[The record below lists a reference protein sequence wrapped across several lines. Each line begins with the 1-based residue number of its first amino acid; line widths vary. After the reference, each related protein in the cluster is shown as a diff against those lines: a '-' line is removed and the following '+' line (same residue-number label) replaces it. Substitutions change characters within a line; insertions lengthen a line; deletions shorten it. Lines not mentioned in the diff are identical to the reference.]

1 MRPEAKRCEPG
12 AVRRRALRKAEHR
25 TRGAADD
32 LARCGPCNAYLRRTK
47 SAAWPSAVPASA
59 SSRERCSAARSSR
72 SSVQASMGSPFACR
86 IDHRGRLRSGRAPGG
101 CPRVPGRQ
109 APAVRIFG
117 GCGDFI
123 KDSRPLRT
131 PAAVGASPRSW
142 AARGP
147 DLTPRQPAPSLPL
160 PAGAGRGSRSISRV
174 SIHVDDG
181 EQREGSAM
189 DPRRLWK
196 RAAALLAAVGVSIFL
211 AGGISAD
218 EEIAE
223 AEPAAALQPAQVVAD
238 IPTEYDTLFELQWGG
253 GSLSQLAGRLAPR
266 GCAMNTLW
274 VYDGSRWHP
283 YNRYDVPQDAAFIQE
298 FIQRYERDLPAGTFY
313 ATCADQPVAGN
324 LQSTQ
329 IVAEILEEYDTPFE
343 LQWGG
348 GSFLHLKG
356 RLATMGCMVNNI
368 SYTDPETNREYT
380 YNQYNTRSTDRTN
393 QQFLQR
399 YEQFIPA
406 GTLTADCYNVCEFG
420 GERCLSFDEL
430 REQEGNFRK
439 YYLFSI
445 LEIDKTTPCT
455 RNFHPTI
462 QEHILPL
469 LPIRPD
475 ACIVLKE
482 KLTDDPD
489 SIGGVGGAVW
499 YYNVNAPPFVAV
511 EDISSLWYRETQQ
524 YKDEVLVNGIHELCH
539 INQNYQQV
547 QGLSTEQGFNE
558 NNHLWFK
565 NSPQGRAF
573 IEMVEYTDVGSW
585 QWVLPEN
592 NVYRQD
598 IYSTNPIELS
608 AELCSMYLLDKIGAT
623 QRYTYTKWIPLPNE
637 NGYNGYG
644 YFQPSTPTPNFNI
657 NTYLTPEV
665 REWLETY
672 MILPE
677 IIEEEAE

>member
-1 MRPEAKRCEPG
+1 
-12 AVRRRALRKAEHR
+12 
-25 TRGAADD
+25 
-32 LARCGPCNAYLRRTK
+32 
-47 SAAWPSAVPASA
+47 
-59 SSRERCSAARSSR
+59 
-72 SSVQASMGSPFACR
+72 
-86 IDHRGRLRSGRAPGG
+86 
-101 CPRVPGRQ
+101 
-109 APAVRIFG
+109 
-117 GCGDFI
+117 
-123 KDSRPLRT
+123 
-131 PAAVGASPRSW
+131 
-142 AARGP
+142 
-147 DLTPRQPAPSLPL
+147 
-160 PAGAGRGSRSISRV
+160 
-174 SIHVDDG
+174 
-181 EQREGSAM
+181 M
-189 DPRRLWK
+189 DPKPIWK

-223 AEPAAALQPAQVVAD
+223 AEPAAALQPAHVVAD

-253 GSLSQLAGRLAPR
+253 GSLFQLAGRLASR

-324 LQSTQ
+324 LQPTQ
-329 IVAEILEEYDTPFE
+329 IVAEIPEEYDTLFK

-348 GSFLHLKG
+348 GSLLHLKG

-420 GERCLSFDEL
+420 GERCLSFDDL
-430 REQEGNFRK
+430 REQEGNFK
-439 YYLFSI
+439 EHFGYI
-445 LEIDKTTPCT
+445 LSLRAQNFQIDETTPCT
-455 RNFHPTI
+455 RTFHPTI

-475 ACIVLKE
+475 ACFVRKNN
-482 KLTDDPD
+482 TAGGT
-489 SIGGVGGAVW
+489 GGVGGYTW
-499 YYNVNAPPFVAV
+499 YKSVNAPPFFVLN
-511 EDISSLWYRETQQ
+511 DTSSPTHRETQE
-524 YKDEVLVNGIHELCH
+524 YKDDLLITETHELCH

-547 QGLSTEQGFNE
+547 QGLSTAQRFNE
-558 NNHLWFK
+558 DDHLWFK
-565 NSPQGRAF
+565 NSLQGRAF
-573 IEMVEYTDVGSW
+573 IEMVGFIDLGHW
-585 QWVLPEN
+585 QWRLSHDN
-592 NVYRQD
+592 IYRDVY
-598 IYSTNPIELS
+598 SKNPIELS
-608 AELCSMYLLDKIGAT
+608 AELCSMYLLGKIRAT
-623 QRYTYTKWIPLPNE
+623 QRYKYTKWIPLPN
-637 NGYNGYG
+637 GYG
-644 YFQPSTPTPNFNI
+644 YFRPFGSIPNFNV
-657 NTYLTPEV
+657 NTYLTPEI

-677 IIEEEAE
+677 IAD